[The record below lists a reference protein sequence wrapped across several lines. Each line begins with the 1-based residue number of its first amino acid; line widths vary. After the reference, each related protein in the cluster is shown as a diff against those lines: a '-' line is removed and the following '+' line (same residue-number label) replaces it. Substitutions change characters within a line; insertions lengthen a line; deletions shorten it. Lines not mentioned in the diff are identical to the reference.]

1 MTGGFGLSNF
11 VIYASLSARGGL
23 LCVTSSIINRPFR
36 AAASSFGLPL
46 EDAGA
51 DYVDVARDPNFGRP
65 GIMKFLEDPSL
76 EHPPFAPP
84 FLKAGKLL
92 ISQTANILQF
102 LAPRL
107 GLVPK
112 NETTR
117 LWANQ
122 LQLTIADWLYET
134 GQTHHPIANVLYY
147 EEQSAEG
154 KKRGAHFA
162 STRIPKFLG
171 YFERILK
178 VNIKSGDFL
187 LGKRAAYVDLS
198 LFQMIEGLRYA
209 FPKTMERLEPHHP
222 LVIALHDRIKARPRI
237 AAYLSSPRRLAFN
250 QQGIFRHYP
259 EMEEE

>member
-1 MTGGFGLSNF
+1 MQYELYYQPSIQG
-11 VIYASLSARGGL
+11 RGEFIRL
-23 LCVTSSIINRPFR
+23 
-36 AAASSFGLPL
+36 AL

-76 EHPPFAPP
+76 ERPPFAPP

-102 LAPRL
+102 LGPRL
-107 GLVPK
+107 GLVPQS
-112 NETTR
+112 EESR
-117 LWANQ
+117 LWAHQ

-147 EEQSAEG
+147 EEQRDEA
-154 KKRGAHFA
+154 KKRGGHFI

-178 VNIKSGDFL
+178 LNGESGEFVF
-187 LGKRAAYVDLS
+187 GNQISYVDLS
-198 LFQMIEGLRYA
+198 LFQMIEGSRYA
-209 FPKTMERLEPHHP
+209 FPKTMARLEPQHP
-222 LVIALHDRIKARPRI
+222 KLVALHDRVKARPRI
-237 AAYLSSPRRLAFN
+237 AAYLSSPRRLPFSE
-250 QQGIFRHYP
+250 QGIFRHYP
-259 EMEEE
+259 ELEEG

>member
-1 MTGGFGLSNF
+1 MRYELYYQPSIQGRGEFIRLS
-11 VIYASLSARGGL
+11 
-23 LCVTSSIINRPFR
+23 
-36 AAASSFGLPL
+36 L

-51 DYVDVARDPNFGRP
+51 DYLDVARDPNFGRP

-76 EHPPFAPP
+76 ERPPYAPP

-107 GLVPK
+107 NLVPK
-112 NETTR
+112 NESSR

-147 EEQSAEG
+147 EEQTVEA
-154 KKRGAHFA
+154 KKRAKHFRA
-162 STRIPKFLG
+162 NRMPKFLG
-171 YFERILK
+171 YFERILQRHPK
-178 VNIKSGDFL
+178 DTFFI
-187 LGKRAAYVDLS
+187 LGKKVSYVDLS

-209 FPKTMERLEPHHP
+209 FPCATAQLEPQCP
-222 LVIALHDRIKARPRI
+222 RLIELHDRVMARPRI
-237 AAYLSSPRRLAFN
+237 ASYLSSARRLPFN
-250 QQGIFRHYP
+250 ESGIFRHYP
-259 EMEEE
+259 ELEEE